1 MSGSELSYRDTIC
14 MDCDDGLRRAH
25 RLPLESNGGG
35 ESGVGRADAI
45 ELDVARDTHL
55 RIGFRFTDA
64 DEASSVELRHSI
76 IEVSPG
82 LEGDLDAMVTMP
94 KALFGRMLRGETTF
108 SQGIGNGTITV
119 SGDHSR
125 AEELFS
131 CVDFTYPGIRLNGAK

>member
-1 MSGSELSYRDTIC
+1 MNVSFLQELLNTVAEQS
-14 MDCDDGLRRAH
+14 RA
-25 RLPLESNGGG
+25 LL
-35 ESGVGRADAI
+35 
-45 ELDVARDTHL
+45 
-55 RIGFRFTDA
+55 
-64 DEASSVELRHSI
+64 
-76 IEVSPG
+76 
-82 LEGDLDAMVTMP
+82 P